1 MSLKGKSVIVTG
13 GGSGIGRAAAIQLAT
28 AGSSVTI
35 GDVNEAGAAETIAL
49 IEAAG
54 GRAQFIRT
62 SVADE
67 DQVIALVKASLNAY
81 GKLDGAINAA
91 GVAQKGQPLHLL
103 TAADFDRV
111 HGINLR
117 GMFFCFKHQ
126 IAAMLDNGGG
136 SIVAIGAIAG
146 KNGVP
151 NSSEYGAAKNGIN
164 GLVRCAAIDYASQN
178 IRINA
183 ILPGGT
189 WTPMVQG
196 SLAKDPA
203 LQGVV
208 DSFPMKRFAQPEE
221 ISSAAVWLIT
231 DAASYTTGAC
241 IPIDGALSV
250 I

>member
-1 MSLKGKSVIVTG
+1 MSLKDKSVIVTG
-13 GGSGIGRAAAIQLAT
+13 GGSGIGKAAAIQLAA
-28 AGSSVTI
+28 AGSHVTI
-35 GDVNEAGAAETIAL
+35 GDVNEAGATETLHL

-54 GRAQFIRT
+54 GRVQFVKT

-67 DQVIALVKASLNAY
+67 DQVIALVQAAVTTY

-91 GVAQKGQPLHLL
+91 GVAQKGEPLHLL

-111 HGINLR
+111 HGVNLR

-146 KNGVP
+146 RNGVP

-164 GLVRCAAIDYASQN
+164 GLVRCAAIDYATQG
-178 IRINA
+178 IRVNA
-183 ILPGGT
+183 VLPGGT

-203 LQGVV
+203 LQRVV
-208 DSFPMKRFAQPEE
+208 DTFPMKRFAQPEE
-221 ISSAAVWLIT
+221 ISAAAVFLIS

-241 IPIDGALSV
+241 IPVDGALSV